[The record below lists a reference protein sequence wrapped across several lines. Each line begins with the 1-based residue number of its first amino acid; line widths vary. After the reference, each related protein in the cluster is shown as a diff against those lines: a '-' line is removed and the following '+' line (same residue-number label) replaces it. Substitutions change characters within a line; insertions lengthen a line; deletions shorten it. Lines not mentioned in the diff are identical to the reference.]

1 MSRQTL
7 QKAVELAG
15 GQAPLARGIRS
26 RLPESKVGQ
35 VHVWGWLNSVKAE
48 VPPAEVVIPI
58 AETVGWQVT
67 PHELR
72 PDIYPNPTDA
82 CPVEQKAA

>member
-1 MSRQTL
+1 MSREIL
-7 QKAVELAG
+7 QKAVDLAG

-35 VHVWGWLNSVKAE
+35 VHVWGWLNSVKME

-58 AETVGWQVT
+58 AESVDWKVT
-67 PHELR
+67 PNELR
-72 PDIYPNPTDA
+72 PDIFPNPSDA
-82 CPVEQKAA
+82 LPCEQKAA